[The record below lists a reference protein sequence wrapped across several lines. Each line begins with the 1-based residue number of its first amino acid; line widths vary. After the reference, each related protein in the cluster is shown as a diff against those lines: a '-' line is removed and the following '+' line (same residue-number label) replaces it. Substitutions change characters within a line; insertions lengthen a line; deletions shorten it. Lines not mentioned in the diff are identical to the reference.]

1 MGEKRKRQKYLFW
14 KIVLAFIF
22 CIGMLNGGASAA
34 AEDSVAAAASVECYA
49 LVNGEWR
56 LITTKT
62 ITQQA
67 TFSRQTRYYLTAD
80 ELETVYSEFGFSAA
94 SFAGERIFPHTD
106 VNDTSLIWA
115 DAAPVQTSGQW
126 RIPLS
131 SLDRILLFYLPGNV
145 PGSTSYFTT
154 SVKSDNAA
162 MIQDNNFYSV
172 TVSDPSGIAPEESR
186 EWYQRTG
193 TEVNVSLPLSDTAS
207 WHTLDNQ
214 RQQEV
219 TPDETR
225 EEDGRVYYHFNAI
238 SYPIK
243 FTNASGQMGYTIQYN
258 AGTVKDSLKTLGQL
272 VVSQQQVETEGTILG
287 GESWQDVWKPGD
299 QIILRSVDEE
309 DALVSIPGSSKN
321 KRYYYHFAGWQ
332 VGQTSLVL
340 KAGEELPRS
349 AILCN
354 ERDGVVEL
362 YARWVALDKNERVN
376 SANFYINLACEIADN
391 ASSGFQPQPQENFTR
406 SIYTAP
412 VTGTDDIPIVAGQ
425 KKNYVL
431 LAPPNS
437 AATAHDTDKTIRA
450 MKTTPYSG
458 VSIGHFPSDEAVL
471 AHIREGGYTIT
482 LDGVTI
488 PSESITSDHF
498 TVRWYVVKY
507 ESSDGWHVD
516 GILVAKE
523 ANLRVTKTFSGDK
536 TAVEAVKNGGYSILV
551 THDPEQENGTV
562 TDFEMCLQPA
572 GQETRSGQTGYT
584 EYDPSTDTYTWIL
597 NGHPLREYT
606 LSEQNYLPEG
616 EWHSINR
623 YRVSSAAGT
632 PSRWEAYDAA
642 EKVKVV
648 AESYAND
655 LPTTAY
661 QTVAFQN
668 VYTQKHILTLFKLDA
683 FTHAPLQGV
692 EFILSRDGAALELT
706 RKPGTSEYCGAGDF
720 TEPVADNRVVTD
732 ASGHVYL
739 HLEAGDYTL
748 TEASPEGYI
757 SAPTICFTVEDGGAV
772 NALTDPNGQPIS
784 DEYASLSDTSLITL
798 RNNSEQLFTVTV
810 EADWDA
816 STPTS
821 QQVPVEVEL
830 WCDGRPLYAASGVS
844 YKCVLGE
851 NGWTYTWQNL
861 PLYVNGHVAAY
872 TLRETK
878 IGSAAY
884 DASIQPNG
892 YNDYLVTF
900 DDALYRETEND
911 EYQKDAVWIDQDGT
925 LHYARHALLR
935 VHNRL
940 KQVPDEKKINI
951 SGVKRWVGDNESQ
964 RPESI
969 TVFLCEEGKEGFIS
983 STVVKPNDEGLWL
996 YSFNDLPEM
1005 RDGQKIQYVIR
1016 EAPVEQYETKVE
1028 GYHLVNQYITPSP
1041 SVSVTPSPTP
1051 TATPSP
1057 TPSPTPTATPS
1068 PTPSPT
1074 PTATPSPTPSP
1085 TPTATPSPTP
1095 SPTPTA
1101 TPSPTPSPTPTATPS
1116 PIPSPTPT
1124 ATPSP
1129 IPSPTPTATP
1139 SPTPSPTPT
1148 ATPSPTPSPTPT
1160 ATPSPT
1166 PTPTSVPSPMPTA
1179 PYTPPKTGDGS
1190 PLTLWLAL
1198 LAASAVLLGWSL
1210 RKRKHG

>member
-1 MGEKRKRQKYLFW
+1 MGKKRKCQKNLFM
-14 KIVLAFIF
+14 KMILAFIF
-22 CIGMLNGGASAA
+22 CMVMLFGAVQALADDAA
-34 AEDSVAAAASVECYA
+34 PAANTATVECYA
-49 LVNGEWR
+49 LVSGEWK
-56 LITTKT
+56 LVTVEETA
-62 ITQQA
+62 QQMA
-67 TFSRQTRYYLTAD
+67 FGSRTRYYITAD
-80 ELETVYSEFGFSAA
+80 ELEQIYGEFGFSAA
-94 SFAGERIFPHTD
+94 SYAGERIFPHTD
-106 VNDTSLIWA
+106 MNDASLIWA
-115 DAAPVQTSGQW
+115 DAAPVIVDGQW

-131 SLDRILLFYLPGNV
+131 SRNRILLFYLPGNV

-207 WHTLDNQ
+207 WHTLNNQ

-225 EEDGRVYYHFNAI
+225 EEDGRIYYHFNAI

-243 FTNASGQMGYTIQYN
+243 FTNASRQMGYTIQYN
-258 AGTVKDSLKTLGQL
+258 ANTVKDSLCTLGSLTQ
-272 VVSQQQVETEGTILG
+272 SQQKVEAEGSILG

-299 QIILRSVDEE
+299 QLILRDVDEK
-309 DALVSIPGSSKN
+309 DALVSIPGSTKN
-321 KRYYYHFAGWQ
+321 KKYYYRFAGWR
-332 VGQTSLVL
+332 VGTSPLVVN
-340 KAGEELPRS
+340 AGEELVRS

-354 ERDGVVEL
+354 ERDGVVNL
-362 YARWVALDKNERVN
+362 YAQWVALDKNERIN

-391 ASSGFQPQPQENFTR
+391 TSSGFQPQPEENFTR
-406 SIYTAP
+406 CIYTAP
-412 VTGTDDIPIVAGQ
+412 VLGADDLPIVAGQ

-437 AATAHDTDKTIRA
+437 AATAHETDKTIRA

-458 VSIGHFPSDEAVL
+458 VTIGHFPSDEDVL

-482 LDGVTI
+482 LDGQTL
-488 PSESITSDHF
+488 PSEIITSDHF

-523 ANLRVTKTFSGDK
+523 AKLRVTKTFSGDK

-562 TDFEMCLQPA
+562 TDFELCLQPA

-606 LSEQNYLPEG
+606 LSERNYLPEG
-616 EWHSINR
+616 EWHNINR
-623 YRVSSAAGT
+623 YRVTGAAGT

-655 LPTTAY
+655 LPTSAY

-668 VYTQKHILTLFKLDA
+668 IYTQRHILTLFKIDA

-692 EFILSRDGAALELT
+692 EFTLTRTDAALQLT
-706 RKPGTSEYCGAGDF
+706 RKPDTSEYCGNGDF
-720 TEPVADNRVVTD
+720 TEVVADNRVTTD
-732 ASGHVYL
+732 ADGHVYL
-739 HLEAGDYTL
+739 HLESGDYTL
-748 TEASPEGYI
+748 TEVSPEGYI
-757 SAPTICFTVEDGGAV
+757 SASAICFTVEDGGAV
-772 NALTDPNGQPIS
+772 KALTEPVS

-798 RNNSEQLFTVTV
+798 RNTSEQLFTVTV

-816 STPTS
+816 STPTG

-830 WCDGRPLYAASGVS
+830 WCDGRPLYAATGES

-851 NGWTYTWQNL
+851 NGGTYTWQDL
-861 PLYVNGHVAAY
+861 PLYVNGHAAAY
-872 TLRETK
+872 TLRETR
-878 IGSAAY
+878 IGSVAY

-911 EYQKDAVWIDQDGT
+911 EYQKDAVWTGSDGT

-940 KQVPDEKKINI
+940 KQVPDEKKIDI
-951 SGVKRWVGDNESQ
+951 SGVKRWVGDDEAQ

-969 TVFLCEEGKEGFIS
+969 TVFLCEEGKEGFIA

-1016 EAPVEQYETKVE
+1016 EAPVEKYETKVE

-1041 SVSVTPSPTP
+1041 SPSTTPSPTPEPSVTPSPTP
-1051 TATPSP
+1051 TATQSP
-1057 TPSPTPTATPS
+1057 TPSPT
-1068 PTPSPT
+1068 
-1074 PTATPSPTPSP
+1074 
-1085 TPTATPSPTP
+1085 
-1095 SPTPTA
+1095 
-1101 TPSPTPSPTPTATPS
+1101 
-1116 PIPSPTPT
+1116 
-1124 ATPSP
+1124 
-1129 IPSPTPTATP
+1129 
-1139 SPTPSPTPT
+1139 
-1148 ATPSPTPSPTPT
+1148 
-1160 ATPSPT
+1160 
-1166 PTPTSVPSPMPTA
+1166 PTA
-1179 PYTPPKTGDGS
+1179 PYTPPKTGDES
-1190 PLTLWLAL
+1190 PMALWLAL

>member
-1 MGEKRKRQKYLFW
+1 MGKKRKCQKNLFV
-14 KIVLAFIF
+14 KMILAFIF
-22 CIGMLNGGASAA
+22 CMVMLFGAVQALADDAA
-34 AEDSVAAAASVECYA
+34 PAANTATVECYA
-49 LVNGEWR
+49 LVNGEWK
-56 LITTKT
+56 LVTVEETA
-62 ITQQA
+62 QQMA
-67 TFSRQTRYYLTAD
+67 SGSIMRYYITAD
-80 ELETVYSEFGFSAA
+80 ELEQIYGEFGFSAA
-94 SFAGERIFPHTD
+94 SYAGERIFPHTD
-106 VNDTSLIWA
+106 MNDASLIWA
-115 DAAPVQTSGQW
+115 DAAPVIVDGQW

-131 SLDRILLFYLPGNV
+131 FRNRILLFYLPGNV

-207 WHTLDNQ
+207 WHTLNNQ

-243 FTNASGQMGYTIQYN
+243 FTNASRQMGYTIQYN
-258 AGTVKDSLKTLGQL
+258 ANTVKDSLCTLGSLTQ
-272 VVSQQQVETEGTILG
+272 SQQKVEAEGSILG

-299 QIILRSVDEE
+299 QLILRDVDEK
-309 DALVSIPGSSKN
+309 DALVSIPGSTKN
-321 KRYYYHFAGWQ
+321 KKYYYRFAGWR
-332 VGQTSLVL
+332 VGTSPLVVN
-340 KAGEELPRS
+340 AGEELVRS

-354 ERDGVVEL
+354 ERDGVVNL
-362 YARWVALDKNERVN
+362 YAQWVALDKNERIN

-391 ASSGFQPQPQENFTR
+391 TSSGFQPQPEENFTR
-406 SIYTAP
+406 CIYTAP
-412 VTGTDDIPIVAGQ
+412 VLGADDLPIVAGQ

-431 LAPPNS
+431 LAPPDS
-437 AATAHDTDKTIRA
+437 AATAHETDKTIRA

-458 VSIGHFPSDEAVL
+458 VTIGHFPSDEDVL

-482 LDGVTI
+482 LDGQTL
-488 PSESITSDHF
+488 PSEIITSDHF

-562 TDFEMCLQPA
+562 TDFELCLQPA

-606 LSEQNYLPEG
+606 LSERNYLPEG
-616 EWHSINR
+616 EWHNINR
-623 YRVSSAAGT
+623 YRVTSAAGT

-655 LPTTAY
+655 LPTSAY

-668 VYTQKHILTLFKLDA
+668 IYTQRHILTLFKIDA

-692 EFILSRDGAALELT
+692 EFTLTRTDAALQLT
-706 RKPGTSEYCGAGDF
+706 RKPDTSEYCGNGDF
-720 TEPVADNRVVTD
+720 TEVVADNRVTTD
-732 ASGHVYL
+732 ADGHVYL
-739 HLEAGDYTL
+739 HLESGDYTL
-748 TEASPEGYI
+748 TEVSPEGYI
-757 SAPTICFTVEDGGAV
+757 SASAICFTVEDGGAV
-772 NALTDPNGQPIS
+772 KALTEPVS

-798 RNNSEQLFTVTV
+798 RNTSEQLFTVTV

-816 STPTS
+816 STPTG

-830 WCDGRPLYAASGVS
+830 WCDGRPLYAATGES

-851 NGWTYTWQNL
+851 NGGTYTWQDL
-861 PLYVNGHVAAY
+861 PLYVNGHAAAY
-872 TLRETK
+872 TLRETR
-878 IGSAAY
+878 IGSVAY

-911 EYQKDAVWIDQDGT
+911 EYQKDAVWIGSDGT

-940 KQVPDEKKINI
+940 KQVPDEKKIDI
-951 SGVKRWVGDNESQ
+951 SGVKRWVGDDEAQ

-969 TVFLCEEGKEGFIS
+969 TVFLCEEGKEGFIA

-1016 EAPVEQYETKVE
+1016 EAPVEKYETKVE

-1041 SVSVTPSPTP
+1041 SPSTTPSPTPEPSVTPSPTP
-1051 TATPSP
+1051 TATQSP
-1057 TPSPTPTATPS
+1057 TPSPT
-1068 PTPSPT
+1068 
-1074 PTATPSPTPSP
+1074 
-1085 TPTATPSPTP
+1085 
-1095 SPTPTA
+1095 
-1101 TPSPTPSPTPTATPS
+1101 
-1116 PIPSPTPT
+1116 
-1124 ATPSP
+1124 
-1129 IPSPTPTATP
+1129 
-1139 SPTPSPTPT
+1139 
-1148 ATPSPTPSPTPT
+1148 
-1160 ATPSPT
+1160 
-1166 PTPTSVPSPMPTA
+1166 PTA
-1179 PYTPPKTGDGS
+1179 PYTPPKTGDES
-1190 PLTLWLAL
+1190 PMALWLAL

>member
-1 MGEKRKRQKYLFW
+1 M
-14 KIVLAFIF
+14 
-22 CIGMLNGGASAA
+22 
-34 AEDSVAAAASVECYA
+34 
-49 LVNGEWR
+49 
-56 LITTKT
+56 
-62 ITQQA
+62 
-67 TFSRQTRYYLTAD
+67 RYYITAD
-80 ELETVYSEFGFSAA
+80 ELEQIYGEFGFSAA
-94 SFAGERIFPHTD
+94 SYAGERIFPHTD
-106 VNDTSLIWA
+106 MNDASLIWA
-115 DAAPVQTSGQW
+115 DAAPVIVDGQW

-131 SLDRILLFYLPGNV
+131 SRNRILLFYLPGNV

-207 WHTLDNQ
+207 WHTLNNQ

-258 AGTVKDSLKTLGQL
+258 ANTVKDSLYTLGSLTQ
-272 VVSQQQVETEGTILG
+272 SQQKVEAEGSILG

-299 QIILRSVDEE
+299 QLILRDVD
-309 DALVSIPGSSKN
+309 DALVSIPGSTKN
-321 KRYYYHFAGWQ
+321 QKYYYRFAGWR
-332 VGQTSLVL
+332 VGTSPLVVN
-340 KAGEELPRS
+340 AGEELVRS
-349 AILCN
+349 AILYN
-354 ERDGVVEL
+354 ERDGVVNL
-362 YARWVALDKNERVN
+362 YAQWVALDKNERIN

-391 ASSGFQPQPQENFTR
+391 ISSGFQSQPKENFTR
-406 SIYTAP
+406 CIYTAP
-412 VTGTDDIPIVAGQ
+412 VLGADDLPIVAGQ

-431 LAPPNS
+431 LAPPDS
-437 AATAHDTDKTIRA
+437 AATAHETDKTIRA

-458 VSIGHFPSDEAVL
+458 VTIGHFPSDEDVL

-482 LDGVTI
+482 LDGQTL
-488 PSESITSDHF
+488 PSEIITSDHF

-562 TDFEMCLQPA
+562 TDFELCLQPA

-606 LSEQNYLPEG
+606 LSERNYLPEG
-616 EWHSINR
+616 EWHNINR
-623 YRVSSAAGT
+623 YRVTSAAGT

-655 LPTTAY
+655 LPTSAY

-668 VYTQKHILTLFKLDA
+668 IYTQRHILTLFKIDA

-692 EFILSRDGAALELT
+692 EFTLTRTDAALQLT
-706 RKPGTSEYCGAGDF
+706 RKPDTSEYCGAGDF
-720 TEPVADNRVVTD
+720 TEPVADDRIVTD
-732 ASGHVYL
+732 ASGHMYL

-748 TEASPEGYI
+748 TEVSPEGYI
-757 SAPTICFTVEDGGAV
+757 SASAICFTVEDGGAV
-772 NALTDPNGQPIS
+772 KALTDTNGQPVS

-798 RNNSEQLFTVTV
+798 RNTSEQLFTVTV

-816 STPTS
+816 STPTG

-830 WCDGRPLYAASGVS
+830 WCDGRPLYAATGES

-851 NGWTYTWQNL
+851 NGGTYTWQDL

-872 TLRETK
+872 TLRETR

-892 YNDYLVTF
+892 YNNYLVTF

-911 EYQKDAVWIDQDGT
+911 EYQKDAVWTGSDGT

-935 VHNRL
+935 VHNKL
-940 KQVPDEKKINI
+940 KDPPDEKKIDIN
-951 SGVKRWVGDNESQ
+951 GVKRWVGDDEAQ

-969 TVFLCEEGKEGFIS
+969 IVFLCEEGKDGFIA

-1016 EAPVEQYETKVE
+1016 EAPVEKYETKVE

-1041 SVSVTPSPTP
+1041 SPSTTPSPTPEPSVTPSPTP
-1051 TATPSP
+1051 EPSV
-1057 TPSPTPTATPS
+1057 
-1068 PTPSPT
+1068 
-1074 PTATPSPTPSP
+1074 
-1085 TPTATPSPTP
+1085 
-1095 SPTPTA
+1095 
-1101 TPSPTPSPTPTATPS
+1101 
-1116 PIPSPTPT
+1116 
-1124 ATPSP
+1124 
-1129 IPSPTPTATP
+1129 
-1139 SPTPSPTPT
+1139 
-1148 ATPSPTPSPTPT
+1148 
-1160 ATPSPT
+1160 TPSPT
-1166 PTPTSVPSPMPTA
+1166 PTPTSVPSPTPTA
-1179 PYTPPKTGDGS
+1179 PYTTPKTGDES
-1190 PLTLWLAL
+1190 PMALWLAL

>member
-1 MGEKRKRQKYLFW
+1 MGKKRKCQKNLFM
-14 KIVLAFIF
+14 KMILAFIF
-22 CIGMLNGGASAA
+22 CMVMLFGAVQALADDAA
-34 AEDSVAAAASVECYA
+34 PAANTATVECYA
-49 LVNGEWR
+49 LVSGEWK
-56 LITTKT
+56 LVTVEETA
-62 ITQQA
+62 QQMA
-67 TFSRQTRYYLTAD
+67 FGSRTRYYITAD
-80 ELETVYSEFGFSAA
+80 ELEQIYGEFGFSAA
-94 SFAGERIFPHTD
+94 SYAGERIFPHTD
-106 VNDTSLIWA
+106 MNDASLIWA
-115 DAAPVQTSGQW
+115 DAAPVIVDGQW

-131 SLDRILLFYLPGNV
+131 SRNRILLFYLPGNV

-207 WHTLDNQ
+207 WHTLNNQ

-225 EEDGRVYYHFNAI
+225 EEDGRIYYHFNAI

-243 FTNASGQMGYTIQYN
+243 FTNASRQMGYTIQYN
-258 AGTVKDSLKTLGQL
+258 ANTVKDSLCTLGSLTQ
-272 VVSQQQVETEGTILG
+272 SQQKVEAEGSILG

-299 QIILRSVDEE
+299 QLILRDVDEK
-309 DALVSIPGSSKN
+309 DALVSIPGSTKN
-321 KRYYYHFAGWQ
+321 KKYYYRFAGWR
-332 VGQTSLVL
+332 VGTSPLVVN
-340 KAGEELPRS
+340 AGEELVRS

-354 ERDGVVEL
+354 ERDGVVNL
-362 YARWVALDKNERVN
+362 YAQWVALDKNERIN

-391 ASSGFQPQPQENFTR
+391 TSSGFQPQPEENFTR
-406 SIYTAP
+406 CIYTAP
-412 VTGTDDIPIVAGQ
+412 VLGADDLPIVAGQ

-437 AATAHDTDKTIRA
+437 AATAHETDKTIRA

-458 VSIGHFPSDEAVL
+458 VTIGHFPSDEDVL

-482 LDGVTI
+482 LDGQTL
-488 PSESITSDHF
+488 PSEIITSDHF

-523 ANLRVTKTFSGDK
+523 AKLRVTKTFSGDK

-562 TDFEMCLQPA
+562 TDFELCLQPA

-606 LSEQNYLPEG
+606 LSERNYLPEG
-616 EWHSINR
+616 EWHNINR
-623 YRVSSAAGT
+623 YRVTGAAGT

-655 LPTTAY
+655 LPTSAY

-668 VYTQKHILTLFKLDA
+668 IYTQRHILTLFKIDA

-692 EFILSRDGAALELT
+692 EFTLTRTDAALQLT
-706 RKPGTSEYCGAGDF
+706 RKPDTSEYCGNGDF
-720 TEPVADNRVVTD
+720 TEVVADNRVTTD
-732 ASGHVYL
+732 ADGHVYL
-739 HLEAGDYTL
+739 HLESGDYTL
-748 TEASPEGYI
+748 TEVSPEGYI
-757 SAPTICFTVEDGGAV
+757 SASAICFTVEDGGAV
-772 NALTDPNGQPIS
+772 KALTEPVS

-798 RNNSEQLFTVTV
+798 RNTSEQLFTVTV

-816 STPTS
+816 STPTG

-830 WCDGRPLYAASGVS
+830 WCDGRPLYAATGES

-851 NGWTYTWQNL
+851 NGGTYTWQDL
-861 PLYVNGHVAAY
+861 PLYVNGHAAAY
-872 TLRETK
+872 TLRETR
-878 IGSAAY
+878 IGSVAY

-911 EYQKDAVWIDQDGT
+911 EYQKDAVWIGSDGT

-940 KQVPDEKKINI
+940 KQVPDEKKIDI
-951 SGVKRWVGDNESQ
+951 SGVKRWVGDDEAQ

-969 TVFLCEEGKEGFIS
+969 TVFLCEEGKEGFIA

-1016 EAPVEQYETKVE
+1016 EAPVEKYETKVE

-1041 SVSVTPSPTP
+1041 SPSTTPSPTPEPSVTPSPTP
-1051 TATPSP
+1051 TATQSP
-1057 TPSPTPTATPS
+1057 TPSPT
-1068 PTPSPT
+1068 
-1074 PTATPSPTPSP
+1074 
-1085 TPTATPSPTP
+1085 
-1095 SPTPTA
+1095 
-1101 TPSPTPSPTPTATPS
+1101 
-1116 PIPSPTPT
+1116 
-1124 ATPSP
+1124 
-1129 IPSPTPTATP
+1129 
-1139 SPTPSPTPT
+1139 
-1148 ATPSPTPSPTPT
+1148 
-1160 ATPSPT
+1160 
-1166 PTPTSVPSPMPTA
+1166 PTA
-1179 PYTPPKTGDGS
+1179 PYTPPKTGDES
-1190 PLTLWLAL
+1190 PMALWLAL

>member
-1 MGEKRKRQKYLFW
+1 MGKKRKCQKNLFM
-14 KIVLAFIF
+14 KMILVFIF
-22 CIGMLNGGASAA
+22 CMVMLFGAVQALADDAA
-34 AEDSVAAAASVECYA
+34 PAANTATVECYA
-49 LVNGEWR
+49 LVSGEWK
-56 LITTKT
+56 LVTVEETA
-62 ITQQA
+62 QQM
-67 TFSRQTRYYLTAD
+67 TFGSRTRYYITAD
-80 ELETVYSEFGFSAA
+80 ELEQIYGEFGFSAA
-94 SFAGERIFPHTD
+94 SYAGERIFPHTD
-106 VNDTSLIWA
+106 MNDASLIWA
-115 DAAPVQTSGQW
+115 DAAPVIVDGQW

-131 SLDRILLFYLPGNV
+131 FCNRILLFYLPGNV

-207 WHTLDNQ
+207 WHTLNNQ

-243 FTNASGQMGYTIQYN
+243 FTNASRQMGYTIQYN
-258 AGTVKDSLKTLGQL
+258 ANTVKDSLYTLGSLTQ
-272 VVSQQQVETEGTILG
+272 SQQKVEAEGSILG

-299 QIILRSVDEE
+299 QLILRDVDEK
-309 DALVSIPGSSKN
+309 DALVSIPGSTKN
-321 KRYYYHFAGWQ
+321 QKYYYRFAGWR
-332 VGQTSLVL
+332 VGTSPLVVN
-340 KAGEELPRS
+340 AGEELVRS

-354 ERDGVVEL
+354 ERDGVVNL
-362 YARWVALDKNERVN
+362 YAQWVALDKNERIN

-391 ASSGFQPQPQENFTR
+391 TSSGFQPQPEKNFTR
-406 SIYTAP
+406 CIYTAP
-412 VTGTDDIPIVAGQ
+412 VLGADDLPIVAGQ

-450 MKTTPYSG
+450 MKTTPYGG
-458 VSIGHFPSDEAVL
+458 VTIGHFPSDEDVL

-482 LDGVTI
+482 LDGQTL
-488 PSESITSDHF
+488 PSEIITSDHF

-562 TDFEMCLQPA
+562 TDFELCLQPA

-606 LSEQNYLPEG
+606 LSERNYLPEG
-616 EWHSINR
+616 EWHNINR
-623 YRVSSAAGT
+623 YRVTSAAGT

-655 LPTTAY
+655 LPTSAY

-668 VYTQKHILTLFKLDA
+668 IYTQRHILTLFKIDA

-692 EFILSRDGAALELT
+692 EFTLTRTDAALQLT
-706 RKPGTSEYCGAGDF
+706 RKPDTSEYCGNGDF
-720 TEPVADNRVVTD
+720 TEVVADNRVTTD
-732 ASGHVYL
+732 ADGHVYL
-739 HLEAGDYTL
+739 HLESGDYTL
-748 TEASPEGYI
+748 TEVSPEGYI
-757 SAPTICFTVEDGGAV
+757 SASAICFTVEDGGAV
-772 NALTDPNGQPIS
+772 KALTDTNGQPVS

-798 RNNSEQLFTVTV
+798 RNTSEQLFTVTV

-816 STPTS
+816 STPTG

-830 WCDGRPLYAASGVS
+830 WCDGRPLYAATGES

-851 NGWTYTWQNL
+851 NGGTYTWQDL

-872 TLRETK
+872 TLRETR
-878 IGSAAY
+878 IGSVAY

-911 EYQKDAVWIDQDGT
+911 EYQKDAVWTGSDGT

-940 KQVPDEKKINI
+940 KQVPDEEKIDIN
-951 SGVKRWVGDNESQ
+951 GVKRWVGDDEAQ

-969 TVFLCEEGKEGFIS
+969 TVFLCEEGKEGFIA

-1016 EAPVEQYETKVE
+1016 EAPVEKYETKVE

-1041 SVSVTPSPTP
+1041 SPSTTPSPTPEPSVTPSPTPEPSVTPSPTP

-1057 TPSPTPTATPS
+1057 TPSPTPTA
-1068 PTPSPT
+1068 
-1074 PTATPSPTPSP
+1074 
-1085 TPTATPSPTP
+1085 
-1095 SPTPTA
+1095 
-1101 TPSPTPSPTPTATPS
+1101 
-1116 PIPSPTPT
+1116 
-1124 ATPSP
+1124 
-1129 IPSPTPTATP
+1129 
-1139 SPTPSPTPT
+1139 
-1148 ATPSPTPSPTPT
+1148 
-1160 ATPSPT
+1160 
-1166 PTPTSVPSPMPTA
+1166 
-1179 PYTPPKTGDGS
+1179 PYTPPKTGDES
-1190 PLTLWLAL
+1190 PMALWLAL

>member
-1 MGEKRKRQKYLFW
+1 MGKKRKCQKNLFV
-14 KIVLAFIF
+14 KMILAFIF
-22 CIGMLNGGASAA
+22 CMVMLFGAVQALADDAA
-34 AEDSVAAAASVECYA
+34 PAANTATVECYA
-49 LVNGEWR
+49 LVSDEWK
-56 LITTKT
+56 LVTVEETA
-62 ITQQA
+62 QQM
-67 TFSRQTRYYLTAD
+67 TLGSMTRYYITAD
-80 ELETVYSEFGFSAA
+80 ELEQIYGEFGFSAA
-94 SFAGERIFPHTD
+94 SYAGERIFPHTD
-106 VNDTSLIWA
+106 MNDASLIWA
-115 DAAPVQTSGQW
+115 DAAPVIVDGQW

-131 SLDRILLFYLPGNV
+131 SRNRILLFYLPGNV

-207 WHTLDNQ
+207 WHTLNNQ

-258 AGTVKDSLKTLGQL
+258 ANTVKDSLYTLGSLTQ
-272 VVSQQQVETEGTILG
+272 SQQKVEAEGSILG

-299 QIILRSVDEE
+299 QLILRDVDEK
-309 DALVSIPGSSKN
+309 DALVSIPGSTKN
-321 KRYYYHFAGWQ
+321 QKYYYRFAGWR
-332 VGQTSLVL
+332 VGTSPLVVN
-340 KAGEELPRS
+340 AGEELVRS
-349 AILCN
+349 AILYN
-354 ERDGVVEL
+354 ERDGVVNL
-362 YARWVALDKNERVN
+362 YAQWVALDKNERIN

-391 ASSGFQPQPQENFTR
+391 TSSGFQSQPKENFTR
-406 SIYTAP
+406 CIYTAP
-412 VTGTDDIPIVAGQ
+412 VLGADDLPIVAGQ

-437 AATAHDTDKTIRA
+437 AATAHETDKTIRA

-458 VSIGHFPSDEAVL
+458 VTIGHFPSDEDVL

-482 LDGVTI
+482 LDGQML
-488 PSESITSDHF
+488 PSDHF

-562 TDFEMCLQPA
+562 TDFELCLQPA

-606 LSEQNYLPEG
+606 LSERNYLPEG
-616 EWHSINR
+616 EWHNINR
-623 YRVSSAAGT
+623 YRVTSAAGT

-655 LPTTAY
+655 LPTSAY

-668 VYTQKHILTLFKLDA
+668 IYTQRHILTLFKIDA

-692 EFILSRDGAALELT
+692 EFTLTRTDAALQLT
-706 RKPGTSEYCGAGDF
+706 RKPDTSEYCGNGDF
-720 TEPVADNRVVTD
+720 TEVVADNRVTTD
-732 ASGHVYL
+732 ADGHVYL
-739 HLEAGDYTL
+739 HLESGDYTL
-748 TEASPEGYI
+748 TEVSPEGYI
-757 SAPTICFTVEDGGAV
+757 SASAICFTVEDGGAV
-772 NALTDPNGQPIS
+772 KALTDTNGQPVS

-798 RNNSEQLFTVTV
+798 RNTSEQLFTVTV

-816 STPTS
+816 STPTG

-830 WCDGRPLYAASGVS
+830 WCDGRPLYAATGES

-851 NGWTYTWQNL
+851 NGGTYTWQDL

-872 TLRETK
+872 TLRETR
-878 IGSAAY
+878 IGSVAY
-884 DASIQPNG
+884 DAAIQPNG

-911 EYQKDAVWIDQDGT
+911 EYQKDAVWTGSDGT

-940 KQVPDEKKINI
+940 KQVPDEEKIDIN
-951 SGVKRWVGDNESQ
+951 GVKRWVGDDEAQ

-969 TVFLCEEGKEGFIS
+969 TVFLCEEGKDGFIA

-1016 EAPVEQYETKVE
+1016 EAPVEKYETKVE

-1041 SVSVTPSPTP
+1041 SPSTTPSPTPEPSVTPSPTPEPSVTPSPTP

-1057 TPSPTPTATPS
+1057 TPSPTPTA
-1068 PTPSPT
+1068 
-1074 PTATPSPTPSP
+1074 
-1085 TPTATPSPTP
+1085 
-1095 SPTPTA
+1095 
-1101 TPSPTPSPTPTATPS
+1101 
-1116 PIPSPTPT
+1116 
-1124 ATPSP
+1124 
-1129 IPSPTPTATP
+1129 
-1139 SPTPSPTPT
+1139 
-1148 ATPSPTPSPTPT
+1148 
-1160 ATPSPT
+1160 
-1166 PTPTSVPSPMPTA
+1166 
-1179 PYTPPKTGDGS
+1179 PYTPPKTGDES
-1190 PLTLWLAL
+1190 PMALWLAL

>member
-1 MGEKRKRQKYLFW
+1 MGKKRKCQKNLFV
-14 KIVLAFIF
+14 KMILAFIF
-22 CIGMLNGGASAA
+22 CMVMLFGAVQALADDAA
-34 AEDSVAAAASVECYA
+34 PAANTATVECYA
-49 LVNGEWR
+49 LVSGEWK
-56 LITTKT
+56 LVTVEETV
-62 ITQQA
+62 QQMA
-67 TFSRQTRYYLTAD
+67 FGSRTCYYITAD
-80 ELETVYSEFGFSAA
+80 ELEQIYGEFGFSAA
-94 SFAGERIFPHTD
+94 SYAGERIFPHTD
-106 VNDTSLIWA
+106 MNDASLIWA
-115 DAAPVQTSGQW
+115 DAAPVIVDGQW

-131 SLDRILLFYLPGNV
+131 FRNRILLFYLPGNV

-207 WHTLDNQ
+207 WHTLNNQ

-243 FTNASGQMGYTIQYN
+243 FTNASRQMGYTIQYN
-258 AGTVKDSLKTLGQL
+258 ANTVKDSLCTLGNLTQ
-272 VVSQQQVETEGTILG
+272 SQQKVEAEGSILG

-299 QIILRSVDEE
+299 QLILRDVDEK
-309 DALVSIPGSSKN
+309 DALVSIPGSTKN
-321 KRYYYHFAGWQ
+321 KKYYYRFAGWR
-332 VGQTSLVL
+332 VGTSPLVVN
-340 KAGEELPRS
+340 AGEELVRS

-354 ERDGVVEL
+354 ERDGVVNL
-362 YARWVALDKNERVN
+362 YAQWVALDKNERIN

-391 ASSGFQPQPQENFTR
+391 TSSGFQPQPEENFTR
-406 SIYTAP
+406 CIYTAP
-412 VTGTDDIPIVAGQ
+412 VLGADDLPIVAGQ

-458 VSIGHFPSDEAVL
+458 VTIGHFPSDEDVL

-482 LDGVTI
+482 LDGQTL
-488 PSESITSDHF
+488 PSEIITSDHF

-523 ANLRVTKTFSGDK
+523 AKLRVTKTFSGDK

-562 TDFEMCLQPA
+562 TDFELCLQPA

-606 LSEQNYLPEG
+606 LSERNYLPEG
-616 EWHSINR
+616 EWHNINR
-623 YRVSSAAGT
+623 YRVTSAAGT

-655 LPTTAY
+655 LPTSAY

-668 VYTQKHILTLFKLDA
+668 IYTQRHILTLFKIDA

-692 EFILSRDGAALELT
+692 EFTLTRTDAALQLT
-706 RKPGTSEYCGAGDF
+706 RKPDTSEYCGNGGF
-720 TEPVADNRVVTD
+720 TEVVADNRVTTD
-732 ASGHVYL
+732 ADGHVYL
-739 HLEAGDYTL
+739 HLESGDYTL
-748 TEASPEGYI
+748 TEVSPEGYI
-757 SAPTICFTVEDGGAV
+757 SASAICFTVEDGGAV
-772 NALTDPNGQPIS
+772 KALTEPVS

-798 RNNSEQLFTVTV
+798 RNTSEQLFTVTV

-816 STPTS
+816 STPTG

-830 WCDGRPLYAASGVS
+830 WCDGRPLYAATGES

-851 NGWTYTWQNL
+851 NGGTYTWQDL

-872 TLRETK
+872 TLRETR
-878 IGSAAY
+878 IGSVAY

-911 EYQKDAVWIDQDGT
+911 EYQKDAVWTGSDGT

-940 KQVPDEKKINI
+940 KQVPDEEKIDIN
-951 SGVKRWVGDNESQ
+951 GVKRWVGDDEAQ

-969 TVFLCEEGKEGFIS
+969 TVFLCEEGKEGFIA

-1016 EAPVEQYETKVE
+1016 EAPVEKYETKVE

-1041 SVSVTPSPTP
+1041 SPSTTPSPTPEPSVTPSPTPEPSVTPSPTP

-1057 TPSPTPTATPS
+1057 TPSPTPTA
-1068 PTPSPT
+1068 
-1074 PTATPSPTPSP
+1074 
-1085 TPTATPSPTP
+1085 
-1095 SPTPTA
+1095 
-1101 TPSPTPSPTPTATPS
+1101 
-1116 PIPSPTPT
+1116 
-1124 ATPSP
+1124 
-1129 IPSPTPTATP
+1129 
-1139 SPTPSPTPT
+1139 
-1148 ATPSPTPSPTPT
+1148 
-1160 ATPSPT
+1160 
-1166 PTPTSVPSPMPTA
+1166 
-1179 PYTPPKTGDGS
+1179 PYTPPKTGDES
-1190 PLTLWLAL
+1190 PMALWLAL

>member
-1 MGEKRKRQKYLFW
+1 MGKKRKCQKNLFM
-14 KIVLAFIF
+14 KMILAFIF
-22 CIGMLNGGASAA
+22 CMVMLFGAVQALADDAA
-34 AEDSVAAAASVECYA
+34 PAANTATVECYA
-49 LVNGEWR
+49 LVSGEWK
-56 LITTKT
+56 LVTVEETA
-62 ITQQA
+62 QQM
-67 TFSRQTRYYLTAD
+67 TLGSMTRYYITAD
-80 ELETVYSEFGFSAA
+80 ELEQIYGEFGFSAA
-94 SFAGERIFPHTD
+94 SYAGERIFPHTD
-106 VNDTSLIWA
+106 MNDASLIWA
-115 DAAPVQTSGQW
+115 DAAPVIVDGQW

-131 SLDRILLFYLPGNV
+131 FRNCILLFYLPGNV

-207 WHTLDNQ
+207 WHTLNNQ

-243 FTNASGQMGYTIQYN
+243 FTNASRQMGYTIQYN
-258 AGTVKDSLKTLGQL
+258 ANTVKDFLCTLGSLTQ
-272 VVSQQQVETEGTILG
+272 SQQKVEAEGSILG

-299 QIILRSVDEE
+299 QLILRDVDEK
-309 DALVSIPGSSKN
+309 DALVSIPGSTKN
-321 KRYYYHFAGWQ
+321 KKYYYRFAGWR
-332 VGQTSLVL
+332 VGTSPLVVN
-340 KAGEELPRS
+340 AGEELARS

-354 ERDGVVEL
+354 ERDGVVNL
-362 YARWVALDKNERVN
+362 YAQWVALDKNERIN

-391 ASSGFQPQPQENFTR
+391 TSSGFQPQPEENFTR
-406 SIYTAP
+406 CIYTAP
-412 VTGTDDIPIVAGQ
+412 VLGADDLPIVAGQ

-458 VSIGHFPSDEAVL
+458 VTIGHFPSDEDVL

-482 LDGVTI
+482 LDGQTL
-488 PSESITSDHF
+488 PSEIITSDHF

-562 TDFEMCLQPA
+562 TDFELCLQPA

-606 LSEQNYLPEG
+606 LSERNYLPEG
-616 EWHSINR
+616 EWHNINR
-623 YRVSSAAGT
+623 YRVTSAAGT
-632 PSRWEAYDAA
+632 PSRWE
-642 EKVKVV
+642 
-648 AESYAND
+648 
-655 LPTTAY
+655 
-661 QTVAFQN
+661 VAFQN
-668 VYTQKHILTLFKLDA
+668 IYTQRHILTLFKIDA

-692 EFILSRDGAALELT
+692 EFTLTRTDAVLQLT
-706 RKPGTSEYCGAGDF
+706 RKPDTSEYCGNGDF
-720 TEPVADNRVVTD
+720 TEVVADNRIVTD
-732 ASGHVYL
+732 ASGHMYL

-748 TEASPEGYI
+748 TEVSPEGYI
-757 SAPTICFTVEDGGAV
+757 SASAICFTVEDGGAV
-772 NALTDPNGQPIS
+772 KALTDTNGQPVS

-798 RNNSEQLFTVTV
+798 RNTSEQLFTVTV

-816 STPTS
+816 STPTG

-830 WCDGRPLYAASGVS
+830 WCDGRPLYAATGES

-851 NGWTYTWQNL
+851 NGGTYTWQDL

-872 TLRETK
+872 TLRETR
-878 IGSAAY
+878 IGSVAY

-911 EYQKDAVWIDQDGT
+911 EYQKDAVWTGSDGT

-940 KQVPDEKKINI
+940 KQVPDEEKIDIN
-951 SGVKRWVGDNESQ
+951 GVKRWVGDDEAQ

-969 TVFLCEEGKEGFIS
+969 IVFLCEEGKEGFIA
-983 STVVKPNDEGLWL
+983 STVVKSNDEGLWL

-1016 EAPVEQYETKVE
+1016 EAPVEKYETKVE

-1041 SVSVTPSPTP
+1041 SPSTTPSPTPEPSVTPRPTPEPSVTPSPTP

-1057 TPSPTPTATPS
+1057 TPSPTPTA
-1068 PTPSPT
+1068 
-1074 PTATPSPTPSP
+1074 
-1085 TPTATPSPTP
+1085 
-1095 SPTPTA
+1095 
-1101 TPSPTPSPTPTATPS
+1101 
-1116 PIPSPTPT
+1116 
-1124 ATPSP
+1124 
-1129 IPSPTPTATP
+1129 
-1139 SPTPSPTPT
+1139 
-1148 ATPSPTPSPTPT
+1148 
-1160 ATPSPT
+1160 
-1166 PTPTSVPSPMPTA
+1166 
-1179 PYTPPKTGDGS
+1179 PYTPPKTGDES
-1190 PLTLWLAL
+1190 PMALWLAL